1 MPSRARADL
10 ESDAMPP
17 CAGWKHV
24 PLAGDVVQLVEGLP
38 HMHRLRRNEGGSE
51 GLFPRNP
58 INTQKNNR
66 LRILRKQLYRFLD
79 ALGFTTKI
87 KNNPPQKKGCV

>member
-10 ESDAMPP
+10 ELDAMPP
-17 CAGWKHV
+17 CAGWKCV
-24 PLAGDVVQLVEGLP
+24 PLAGDVVQLVEGSP
-38 HMHRLRRNEGGSE
+38 HMHRLGRNEGGSE

-66 LRILRKQLYRFLD
+66 LRIKHSQKTTLQIFGCT
-79 ALGFTTKI
+79 GFHAQ
-87 KNNPPQKKGCV
+87 NKK